1 VLTVLNFGLYWNN
14 DLSKADAL
22 LSARANTRIKVI
34 NGFEHNAPVQ
44 TFLDKHSVAMIHDGH
59 GPGTKV
65 MEMGATPTKRI
76 GKSSSESF
84 RIVRFQNGR
93 VSSCTYLGSDVDP
106 IPFRRGEQ
114 APVRIRYSPA
124 NDGRH
129 DKVTGTVYNDLEE
142 TFPNCRA
149 VFVMPR
155 TTHFDVDNAQIEH
168 VITSDDGSFSVV
180 SVRFNLPAIDS
191 LMISVTGR

>member
-1 VLTVLNFGLYWNN
+1 
-14 DLSKADAL
+14 
-22 LSARANTRIKVI
+22 
-34 NGFEHNAPVQ
+34 
-44 TFLDKHSVAMIHDGH
+44 
-59 GPGTKV
+59 
-65 MEMGATPTKRI
+65 MEMGATPTKRV

-84 RIVRFQNGR
+84 RIVRLQDGR
-93 VSSCTYLGSDVDP
+93 VASCTYLDSEVDP

-124 NDGRH
+124 NDGHH

-155 TTHFDVDNAQIEH
+155 ATHFVPDNAQVEQ
-168 VITSDDGSFSVV
+168 VITSDNGSFSVV
-180 SVRFNLPAIDS
+180 SVRFTLLLSKILA
-191 LMISVTGR
+191 SVFWFSDP